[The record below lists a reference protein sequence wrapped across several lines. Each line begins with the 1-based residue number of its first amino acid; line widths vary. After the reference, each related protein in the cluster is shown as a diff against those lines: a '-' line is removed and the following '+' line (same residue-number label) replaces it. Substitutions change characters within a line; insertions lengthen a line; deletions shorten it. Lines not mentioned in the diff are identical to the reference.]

1 MDELEILKRDWKK
14 QDDNYPRL
22 TYDQIYKM
30 LWKKS
35 SSIVKWIFVISIA
48 EFLFWA
54 VITIFFAD
62 NEYWNEMERLH
73 LKEFTIVSYIIGYAI
88 TFFFIYKFYRNYR
101 KISSTDDVA
110 SLMKNI
116 IKTRKTVKYYIGYV
130 LISSALIMLIMTY
143 FMFYYHSQS
152 TTVQDV
158 ASYSF
163 TTTQWLIFIGMLTL
177 CMIVFLGVVWLFYR
191 LLYGILLKRLHRNYK
206 ELQKLEMD

>member
-1 MDELEILKRDWKK
+1 MDELELLKKDWKK
-14 QDDNYPRL
+14 QDDYYPRL
-22 TYDQIYKM
+22 SYDQIYKM
-30 LWKKS
+30 LWNKS

-88 TFFFIYKFYRNYR
+88 TFFFIYSFYKNYR
-101 KISSTDDVA
+101 KISSTDDIA

-116 IKTRKTVKYYIGYV
+116 IKTRRTVKYYIAYV
-130 LISSALIMLIMTY
+130 LISTAIISLVMTY
-143 FMFYYHSQS
+143 FIFHYHSLN
-152 TTVQDV
+152 TTVEDV

-163 TTTQWLIFIGMLTL
+163 TTTQWL
-177 CMIVFLGVVWLFYR
+177 VFLVVIALIMIIFLGLVWLFYR

-206 ELQKLEMD
+206 ELQKLEME